1 MSELKQFR
9 LLNLWLNEENSMKY
23 RLKHLSIF
31 LIAALLAVVGV
42 VAQQGGFSGAGLPQ
56 FGESWLGYK
65 IGLPLFSI
73 IALLNLVKAVRGQ
86 QQTKQA
92 K

>member
-1 MSELKQFR
+1 
-9 LLNLWLNEENSMKY
+9 MKY

-31 LIAALLAVVGV
+31 VAAALLAVVGV
-42 VAQQGGFSGAGLPQ
+42 VAQQGGFSDAGLPQ
-56 FGESWLGYK
+56 YGESWIGYK

-73 IALLNLVKAVRGQ
+73 IALLSLVRTVRGQ

>member
-1 MSELKQFR
+1 
-9 LLNLWLNEENSMKY
+9 MKY

-42 VAQQGGFSGAGLPQ
+42 VAQQGGLPQ